1 MLFLSPWKNANNV
14 TTVESQKHFNPEHER
29 VSSVACGNEARKAW
43 KDYKKDKKNSEET
56 RNYRSML
63 ICGEMIIFDTSLS
76 IIIPS
81 KWFYIKNAG
90 FFSKKNSYQCFYF
103 LNLHLLLCFCVE
115 RAQQGHPEAAEAL
128 QLRQPV

>member
-29 VSSVACGNEARKAW
+29 VSSVACGNEVRKAR

-56 RNYRSML
+56 RNYRIML

-90 FFSKKNSYQCFYF
+90 FFSKKQ
-103 LNLHLLLCFCVE
+103 
-115 RAQQGHPEAAEAL
+115 
-128 QLRQPV
+128 